1 MLFFLAPMILTKSSN
16 ITIIEYTASFLFINC
31 ETTGYPKPVVEWRF
45 GEYRLNS
52 SDKPV
57 HGTAVV
63 HVSQNGE
70 NVLTRTT
77 YKVLSNG
84 TIQIENPLSKDHV
97 PYEKFSC
104 VANNTAGQNIRTHFL
119 NFDTSKLQSKVILF
133 VLKLFSEWSIRFLNC
148 L

>member
-1 MLFFLAPMILTKSSN
+1 MILTKSSN

-45 GEYRLNS
+45 GEYRLKS
-52 SDKPV
+52 SDESVDGP
-57 HGTAVV
+57 AVL
-63 HVSQNGE
+63 HLSQNGAE
-70 NVLTRTT
+70 NVITSTT

-84 TIQIENPLSKDHV
+84 TIQIENPLSKKHV
-97 PYEKFSC
+97 PYEKISC